1 MSGKAHNTDDELM
14 AAFIVGDAAAMETLY
29 LRYRQSVYS
38 WLLRMVGDAA
48 EAEDIYQDV
57 WLKVIRCASDYRSG
71 NFRAWLWQIVR
82 NKTTDRMRKKS
93 PSLVL
98 DAPVCA
104 ASEGEQTVVDQL
116 SDDDAAA
123 DALMQIEESERKSA
137 VCDAIDAL
145 PAAQREVVLLR
156 ITGELSFKEIADML
170 AAPIGTVLARM
181 HNAVKSLKAALAE
194 KGVLK

>member
-1 MSGKAHNTDDELM
+1 MFGKEHNTDDELI
-14 AAFIVGDAAAMETLY
+14 AAFIVGDVAAMEMLY

-38 WLLRMVGDAA
+38 WLLRMTGDAA
-48 EAEDIYQDV
+48 ESEDIYQEV
-57 WLKVIRCASDYRSG
+57 WLKVIRRASDYRSG
-71 NFRAWLWQIVR
+71 NFKAWLWQIVR

-104 ASEGEQTVVDQL
+104 DDEGEHTVVDQL
-116 SDDDAAA
+116 TDDAAA
-123 DALMQIEESERKSA
+123 DALMQIEESERKCA
-137 VCDAIDAL
+137 VCDAIDML
-145 PAAQREVVLLR
+145 PTAQREVVLLR
-156 ITGELSFKEIADML
+156 INGELSFKEIADML

-181 HNAVKSLKAALAE
+181 HNAVKNLKAALAK

>member
-29 LRYRQSVYS
+29 LRYRQGVYS
-38 WLLRMVGDAA
+38 WLLRMTGNAA

-57 WLKVIRCASDYRSG
+57 WLKVIRSASDYRPG
-71 NFRAWLWQIVR
+71 NFKAWLWQIVR

-98 DAPVCA
+98 DAPVCVDG
-104 ASEGEQTVVDQL
+104 EGGQTVVEQL
-116 SDDDAAA
+116 SDDEAAN
-123 DALMQIEESERKSA
+123 ALMQIEECERKSV

-145 PAAQREVVLLR
+145 PMAQKEVVLLR
-156 ITGELSFKEIADML
+156 INGELSFKEIANML

-181 HNAVKSLKAALAE
+181 HNAVKNLKKALVE

>member
-14 AAFIVGDAAAMETLY
+14 AAFIVGEAAAMEALY

-38 WLLRMVGDAA
+38 WLLRMTGDAA

-57 WLKVIRCASDYRSG
+57 WLKVIRSASDYRPG

-82 NKTTDRMRKKS
+82 NKTTDCMRKKS

-104 ASEGEQTVVDQL
+104 DGEGEQTVIDQL
-116 SDDDAAA
+116 SDDEAA
-123 DALMQIEESERKSA
+123 DALMQIEEYERRRMA
-137 VCDAIDAL
+137 CDAIDAL
-145 PAAQREVVLLR
+145 PSAQREVVLMR
-156 ITGELSFKEIADML
+156 INGELSFKEIADML

-181 HNAVKSLKAALAE
+181 HNAVENLKKALAE
-194 KGVLK
+194 KGVSK

>member
-38 WLLRMVGDAA
+38 WLLRMTGNAA

-57 WLKVIRCASDYRSG
+57 WLKVIRSASDYRPG
-71 NFRAWLWQIVR
+71 NFKAWLWQIVR

-98 DAPVCA
+98 DAPVCVDG
-104 ASEGEQTVVDQL
+104 EGELTVVDQL
-116 SDDDAAA
+116 SDDAAA
-123 DALMQIEESERKSA
+123 NALMQIEEYERRRMA
-137 VCDAIDAL
+137 CDAIDAL
-145 PAAQREVVLLR
+145 PSAQREVVLLR
-156 ITGELSFKEIADML
+156 INGELSFKEIADML

-181 HNAVKSLKAALAE
+181 HNAVKNLKAALAE

>member
-14 AAFIVGDAAAMETLY
+14 AAFIVGDAAAMEALY

-38 WLLRMVGDAA
+38 WLLRMTVDAA

-57 WLKVIRCASDYRSG
+57 WLKVIRSASDYRPG
-71 NFRAWLWQIVR
+71 NFKAWLWQIVR

-104 ASEGEQTVVDQL
+104 DGEGENTVVDQL
-116 SDDDAAA
+116 SDDAAA
-123 DALMQIEESERKSA
+123 NALMQIEEYERRRMA
-137 VCDAIDAL
+137 CDAIDAL
-145 PAAQREVVLLR
+145 PTAQKEVVLLR
-156 ITGELSFKEIADML
+156 INGELSFKEIADML
-170 AAPIGTVLARM
+170 AAPMGTVLARM
-181 HNAVKSLKAALAE
+181 HKAVKSLKDTLAK
-194 KGVLK
+194 KGILK

>member
-1 MSGKAHNTDDELM
+1 MSGKEHNTDDELM

-29 LRYRQSVYS
+29 LRYRQGIYS
-38 WLLRMVGDAA
+38 WLLRMTGDAA

-57 WLKVIRCASDYRSG
+57 WLKVIRSSSNYRSG

-82 NKTTDRMRKKS
+82 NNTTDRMRKKS

-98 DAPVCA
+98 DAPICA
-104 ASEGEQTVVDQL
+104 AGEGVQTVVEQL
-116 SDDDAAA
+116 SDDEAA
-123 DALMQIEESERKSA
+123 DALMHIEESERKSA

-145 PAAQREVVLLR
+145 PMAQREIVLLR
-156 ITGELSFKEIADML
+156 INGELSFKEIADML
-170 AAPIGTVLARM
+170 AVPIGTVLARM
-181 HNAVKSLKAALAE
+181 HNAVKSLKAALEE

>member
-14 AAFIVGDAAAMETLY
+14 AAFIVGEAAAMEALY
-29 LRYRQSVYS
+29 LRYRQSIYS
-38 WLLRMVGDAA
+38 WLLRMTGNAA

-57 WLKVIRCASDYRSG
+57 WLKVIRSASDYRSG
-71 NFRAWLWQIVR
+71 NFKAWLWQIVR

-104 ASEGEQTVVDQL
+104 DDEGEHTVVDQL
-116 SDDDAAA
+116 TDDAAA
-123 DALMQIEESERKSA
+123 DALMQIEEMERRRMA
-137 VCDAIDAL
+137 CDAIDML
-145 PAAQREVVLLR
+145 PTAQKEVVLLR
-156 ITGELSFKEIADML
+156 INGELSFKEIADML
-170 AAPIGTVLARM
+170 ATPIGTVLARM

>member
-1 MSGKAHNTDDELM
+1 MSGKAHNTDDELI

-38 WLLRMVGDAA
+38 WLLRMTGDAA

-57 WLKVIRCASDYRSG
+57 WIKVIRCASDYRSG

-82 NKTTDRMRKKS
+82 NKTTDCMRKKS

-98 DAPVCA
+98 DLPVYA
-104 ASEGEQTVVDQL
+104 DGEGEQTVVDQL
-116 SDDDAAA
+116 SDDAMA
-123 DALMQIEESERKSA
+123 DALMQIEEIERRRMA
-137 VCDAIDAL
+137 CDAIDAL
-145 PAAQREVVLLR
+145 PEVQREVVLLR
-156 ITGELSFKEIADML
+156 INGELSFKEIADML
-170 AAPIGTVLARM
+170 TAPIGTVLARM
-181 HNAVKSLKAALAE
+181 HNSVKNLKKALAE

>member
-14 AAFIVGDAAAMETLY
+14 AAFIVGEAAAMEALY

-38 WLLRMVGDAA
+38 WLLRMTGNAA

-57 WLKVIRCASDYRSG
+57 WLKVIRSASDYRPG
-71 NFRAWLWQIVR
+71 NFKAWLWQIVR
-82 NKTTDRMRKKS
+82 NKTTDRMRKMS

-98 DAPVCA
+98 DTPVCVDG
-104 ASEGEQTVVDQL
+104 EGEQTVVDQL
-116 SDDDAAA
+116 SDDAAA
-123 DALMQIEESERKSA
+123 NALMQIEESERKSA

>member
-14 AAFIVGDAAAMETLY
+14 AAFIVGEAAAMEALY
-29 LRYRQSVYS
+29 LRYRQSIYS
-38 WLLRMVGDAA
+38 WLLRMTGDAA

-57 WLKVIRCASDYRSG
+57 WLKVIRSSSNYRSG

-104 ASEGEQTVVDQL
+104 DGEGENTVVDQ
-116 SDDDAAA
+116 AA
-123 DALMQIEESERKSA
+123 DALMHIEEYERRRMA
-137 VCDAIDAL
+137 CDAIDAL
-145 PAAQREVVLLR
+145 PTAQREVVLLR
-156 ITGELSFKEIADML
+156 INGELSFKEIADIL

-181 HNAVKSLKAALAE
+181 HNAVKNLKNALAE

>member
-14 AAFIVGDAAAMETLY
+14 AAFIVGEAAAMEALY
-29 LRYRQSVYS
+29 LRYRQSIYS
-38 WLLRMVGDAA
+38 WLLRMTGNAA

-57 WLKVIRCASDYRSG
+57 WLKVIRSASDYRSG
-71 NFRAWLWQIVR
+71 NFKAWLWQIVR

-104 ASEGEQTVVDQL
+104 DDEGEQTVVDQL
-116 SDDDAAA
+116 SDDAAA
-123 DALMQIEESERKSA
+123 NALMQIEEMERRRRA
-137 VCDAIDAL
+137 CDAIDML
-145 PAAQREVVLLR
+145 PMAQKEVVLLR
-156 ITGELSFKEIADML
+156 INGELSFKEIADML
-170 AAPIGTVLARM
+170 ATPIGTVLARM

>member
-29 LRYRQSVYS
+29 LRYRQGVYS
-38 WLLRMVGDAA
+38 WLLRMTGDAA

-57 WLKVIRCASDYRSG
+57 WLKVIRRASDYRSG

-82 NKTTDRMRKKS
+82 NNTTDRMRKKS

-104 ASEGEQTVVDQL
+104 VGEGELTMVEQL
-116 SDDDAAA
+116 SDDEAA
-123 DALMQIEESERKSA
+123 DALMHIEECERKSA

-145 PAAQREVVLLR
+145 PTAQREVVLLR
-156 ITGELSFKEIADML
+156 INGELSFREIADML

-181 HNAVKSLKAALAE
+181 HNAVKNLKKALAE
-194 KGVLK
+194 KGIMK

>member
-14 AAFIVGDAAAMETLY
+14 AAFIVGDAAAMEALY
-29 LRYRQSVYS
+29 LRYRQSIYS
-38 WLLRMVGDAA
+38 WLLRMTGDAA

-57 WLKVIRCASDYRSG
+57 WLKVIRSSSNYRSG

-98 DAPVCA
+98 DTPVCA
-104 ASEGEQTVVDQL
+104 DGEGEQTVVEQL
-116 SDDDAAA
+116 SDDEAA
-123 DALMQIEESERKSA
+123 DALMQIEEYERRRMA
-137 VCDAIDAL
+137 CDAIDTL
-145 PAAQREVVLLR
+145 PSAQREVVLLR
-156 ITGELSFKEIADML
+156 INGELSFKEIADML

-181 HNAVKSLKAALAE
+181 HNAVKNLKATLAG

>member
-14 AAFIVGDAAAMETLY
+14 AAFIVGEAAAMEALY
-29 LRYRQSVYS
+29 LRYRQSIYS
-38 WLLRMVGDAA
+38 WLLRMTGNAA

-57 WLKVIRCASDYRSG
+57 WLKVIRSASDYRPG
-71 NFRAWLWQIVR
+71 NFKAWLWQIVR

-98 DAPVCA
+98 DTPVCA
-104 ASEGEQTVVDQL
+104 AGEGELTVIDQL
-116 SDDDAAA
+116 SDDAAA
-123 DALMQIEESERKSA
+123 NALMQIEESERKSA